1 STGLIAGVCVGC
13 IGVIVTAVAVGVY
26 VWLTLKKKRKSG
38 IEPQSNGNANI
49 ELQLNN
55 NPVGHSRISIRNV
68 SPSLSH
74 NSHDMPP
81 PYSPSLTRPA
91 QGPGLNPTRPVSG
104 HSQTSQVS
112 CINEP
117 DRIGKPSL
125 QPPPYRQN
133 RKTISTATP
142 IHCTN
147 NEVTGTCRATSSACI
162 HVSTITG
169 KKSCTVKGLVDSLY
183 EYIIQKYQCAC
194 NGVYMTFINRL
205 Q

>member
-1 STGLIAGVCVGC
+1 MCYYLDKQSYTIQQMSCEGTCCGDNGQDGEICCGATWSTGLIAGVCVGC
-13 IGVIVTAVAVGVY
+13 IGVIVTAVAVCVY

-81 PYSPSLTRPA
+81 PYSPSLTRQA
-91 QGPGLNPTRPVSG
+91 HGPGLNPTRPVSG

-125 QPPPYRQN
+125 QPPPY
-133 RKTISTATP
+133 TAQTMRSP
-142 IHCTN
+142 A
-147 NEVTGTCRATSSACI
+147 RAGRLAP
-162 HVSTITG
+162 HVYTFQPSPAR
-169 KKSCTVKGLVDSLY
+169 SL
-183 EYIIQKYQCAC
+183 APS
-194 NGVYMTFINRL
+194 RAW
-205 Q
+205 